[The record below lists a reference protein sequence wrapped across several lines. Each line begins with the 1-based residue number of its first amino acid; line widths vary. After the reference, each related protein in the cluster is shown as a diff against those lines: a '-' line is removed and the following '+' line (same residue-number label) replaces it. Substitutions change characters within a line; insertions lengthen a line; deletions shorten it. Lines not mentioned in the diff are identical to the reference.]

1 MDQRSDTPRKRRLRL
16 IPSPLCGPRS
26 QPIATKG
33 EFVMKNV
40 IVITG
45 ASSGFG
51 SLASHAL
58 ARAGH
63 AVYAGMRETRGRN
76 APQVEEA
83 KRFSKEYGVDL
94 RTVEMDVS
102 NQPSVDAA
110 VKVVIKQQGRIGV
123 LIHNAGPMVF

>member
-1 MDQRSDTPRKRRLRL
+1 
-16 IPSPLCGPRS
+16 
-26 QPIATKG
+26 
-33 EFVMKNV
+33 MKNV
-40 IVITG
+40 IIITG

-63 AVYAGMRETRGRN
+63 TVYAGIRETTDRN

-83 KRFSKEYGVDL
+83 YRFSKEYGVDL

-110 VKVVIKQQGRIGV
+110 VKAIIEQQGSASCSGV
-123 LIHNAGPMVF
+123 KASAGPKTMCPALWISTSIRPFTISMC